1 MSSMSNNTCV
11 DVSKAAFLAARRAWP
26 GRGRDDLLTDP
37 VRRVYDSWMAVSEE
51 DRLIA
56 LDAIV
61 LEGFAR
67 RTGKDSHR
75 SQCQDLTLSGSP
87 LPASRSGVSPLTAA
101 QVVALG
107 APEPAEVLEE
117 TPRQSRAASAVRD
130 SSSWVATEGTTHRG
144 RTRSRGGGTP
154 GDLAETIPA
163 ARAQSAPPP
172 EGPPSPEDSRS
183 SRTSSPSQ
191 TSSEAADRRVAEL
204 ERKLA
209 QQDERIR
216 QLFAQQLAEPNEDV
230 SSAYVVL
237 EDVWHKLGK
246 SATDDRCSWLNIN
259 ALRKREVS
267 EIIRDHSGT
276 FAQFPCELD
285 VIGVMKR
292 LPGVKD
298 AQLTLVDFA
307 HTEVA
312 KFMRS
317 NARAIRLGGTAFSR
331 SLEFQRDLA
340 DLQDNDPHA
349 TEVPLDWVVEFVD
362 KMVGTTRGAFVMGLD
377 TQTTLRLSVSHRLE
391 KAMKVDHLTSNPLKA
406 EREDFIPPVV
416 MKRIEDAAKRNLDL
430 SWALDQAS
438 GKQHFSGRHPA
449 NASRGGKSDYARQR
463 SGGGGAPKG
472 TSKGGKGGAGGRG
485 GRGRGRGA
493 ASATPRSDKRAAG
506 GDASPDE

>member
-1 MSSMSNNTCV
+1 MSSMISNSSV
-11 DVSKAAFLAARRAWP
+11 DVSKAAFVAARRAWP
-26 GRGRDDLLTDP
+26 ERGREDLLTDP
-37 VRRVYDSWMAVSEE
+37 VRRAYDSWVAVSEE
-51 DRLIA
+51 DRRTA
-56 LDAIV
+56 LDAAALV
-61 LEGFAR
+61 GFTR
-67 RTGKDSHR
+67 RPGKDTER
-75 SQCQDLTLSGSP
+75 NQCQDLTLSGSP
-87 LPASRSGVSPLTAA
+87 FPASSSNVNPLTAA
-101 QVVALG
+101 QVAAMG
-107 APEPAEVLEE
+107 AVEPAEVPED
-117 TPRQSRAASAVRD
+117 TPPQSRTATAGRDPSA
-130 SSSWVATEGTTHRG
+130 WVAAEATTRG
-144 RTRSRGGGTP
+144 RTRSRRKPP
-154 GDLAETIPA
+154 GAPAETTSPE
-163 ARAQSAPPP
+163 RSHSAPPSN
-172 EGPPSPEDSRS
+172 EGPHSPRESRS
-183 SRTSSPSQ
+183 SRNSSPSQ
-191 TSSEAADRRVAEL
+191 PPSDAADRRVADL

-237 EDVWHKLGK
+237 DDVWHKIGRDAK
-246 SATDDRCSWLNIN
+246 DNRCSWLNIN
-259 ALRKREVS
+259 ALKKREVS
-267 EIIRDHSGT
+267 EIIRNHSGT
-276 FAQFPCELD
+276 FPQFPCELD

-307 HTEVA
+307 HAEVA

-317 NARAIRLGGTAFSR
+317 NARTIRLGGTAFSR
-331 SLEFQRDLA
+331 SLEFQRGLA
-340 DLQDNDPHA
+340 DFLGNDPHA

-362 KMVGTTRGAFVMGLD
+362 KMVGATRGAFAMGLD

-391 KAMKVDHLTSNPLKA
+391 KAMKVDHLTTNPLKA
-406 EREDFIPPVV
+406 EKEDFIPPVV

-449 NASRGGKSDYARQR
+449 NSSRGGKSDYARQR

-472 TSKGGKGGAGGRG
+472 TSKGSKGGTGGRG

-506 GDASPDE
+506 ADASPDD